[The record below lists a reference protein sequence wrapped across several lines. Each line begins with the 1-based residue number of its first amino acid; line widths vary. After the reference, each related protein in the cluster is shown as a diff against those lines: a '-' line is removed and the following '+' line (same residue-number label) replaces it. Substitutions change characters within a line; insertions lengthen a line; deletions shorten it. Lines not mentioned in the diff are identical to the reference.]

1 MSVFNRPLS
10 RIRAVA
16 KGVSQAFSSIG
27 GSGNGGWWPVVRESF
42 TGAWQRHVEVRRDLV
57 LAYWAV
63 NSCMTL
69 IAGDVGKLRAK
80 LMEQQASGVWKE
92 ITSPAF
98 SPVLRRPNK
107 YQTWQKFAEQ
117 WIISKLAHGNT
128 YVVLVRDRRQVVVE
142 MHVLNPYRVTPL
154 VAPDGSVYYQLQQ
167 DDLAQVSAE
176 DSVAVPASEII
187 HDTMIALFHPLVG
200 ISPIYACGLAA
211 TQGLRIQEN
220 STTFFANMSR
230 PSGIL
235 TSPGQIDDIRAK
247 TYKARWEENYGGA
260 NVGRVAVLGNDLKYQ
275 PLAVNADDAQL
286 VDQLK
291 LTAEV
296 VCSTFHVPAYMV
308 GAGPTPPYANIQAV
322 NQQYF
327 SQCLQTLIESM
338 EAHLDYGLGL
348 GAIDGRVLGIELD
361 IGALLRMDSL
371 TQMEVVTKG
380 IQGGAFTPND
390 GRAMLD
396 LEPLEGGGT
405 VYLQQ
410 QQFSLAALAKRDARD
425 DPFATKPT
433 AMPTP
438 SPAAK
443 GAEEALTAALEL
455 FAIERKELAA
465 ETARVAKAELDAEA
479 EFKDLAD
486 ALIARFTIETAN
498 VGGTEATA

>member
-1 MSVFNRPLS
+1 MRLFNRPMS
-10 RIRAVA
+10 RLRAVA

-27 GSGNGGWWPVVRESF
+27 GSGNGGWWPIVRESF
-42 TGAWQRHVEVRRDLV
+42 TGAWQQHVEVRRDLV

-69 IAGDVGKLRAK
+69 IAGDVGKLRPK
-80 LMEQQASGVWKE
+80 LMEQQASGIWKE
-92 ITSPAF
+92 ITNAAF
-98 SPVLRRPNK
+98 SPVLRRPNR

-128 YVVLVRDRRQVVVE
+128 YVLLVRDGRRVVVE

-154 VAPDGSVYYQLQQ
+154 VAPDGAVYYQLQQ

-176 DSVAVPASEII
+176 DSVAIPASEII
-187 HDTMIALFHPLVG
+187 HDTMVALFHPLVG

-211 TQGLRIQEN
+211 TQGLRIQED
-220 STTFFANMSR
+220 SATFFGNQSR

-235 TSPGQIDDIRAK
+235 TSPGQIPDATAK
-247 TYKARWEENYGGA
+247 AYKQRWEENYGGA

-275 PLAVNADDAQL
+275 PLAVNAEDAQM
-286 VDQLK
+286 VEQLK
-291 LTAEV
+291 MTAEV

-348 GAIDGRVLGIELD
+348 GMIEGRMLGIELD

-371 TQMEVVTKG
+371 TQMEVVSKG
-380 IQGGAFTPND
+380 IQGGALTPND

-396 LEPLEGGGT
+396 REPLEGGDT

-425 DPFATKPT
+425 DPFATSNSKPPVQEQPK
-433 AMPTP
+433 AFD
-438 SPAAK
+438 
-443 GAEEALTAALEL
+443 EAIATMRALVES
-455 FAIERKELAA
+455 
-465 ETARVAKAELDAEA
+465 ARIAKAEVEA
-479 EFKDLAD
+479 EIEAKELAD
-486 ALIARFTIETAN
+486 ALIARFTLETAH
-498 VGGTEATA
+498 VGTEAGA